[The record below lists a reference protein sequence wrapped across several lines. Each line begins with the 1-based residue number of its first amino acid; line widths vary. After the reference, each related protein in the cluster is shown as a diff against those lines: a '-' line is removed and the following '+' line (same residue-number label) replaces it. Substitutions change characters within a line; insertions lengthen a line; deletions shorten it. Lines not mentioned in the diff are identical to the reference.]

1 MACAPVPARRRRCHS
16 LWPPWCPEKLALQYG
31 DAWDGCAHHG
41 RVLEKL
47 AHLEIS
53 YPMMFEVTN
62 PRYVQRRL
70 HCGVLEFIA
79 QEGHI
84 LTVVHDVDLRNL
96 LS

>member
-1 MACAPVPARRRRCHS
+1 
-16 LWPPWCPEKLALQYG
+16 
-31 DAWDGCAHHG
+31 
-41 RVLEKL
+41 
-47 AHLEIS
+47 
-53 YPMMFEVTN
+53 MMFEVTN